1 MGNDD
6 SPILKYK
13 KAFKKYEEDYIKDV
27 YNPNQHDKLHHGYFV
42 DNNDYLKFK
51 KVVEEKSTPEGQNT
65 QMANTENNNII
76 NIFES
81 MRLDTI
87 SLIQA
92 KNIDLSTKK
101 LRLIN
106 NDLGELIC
114 KRDLMGKIANE
125 LKYQISYVELKF
137 TPYLIV
143 SQKEV
148 KIQYQN
154 PKNNIIDSSTFPQ
167 VIPPNNDDN
176 NKINNSSTN
185 TIKITNDIKNNND
198 NTNNTNVQNASDNN
212 NKTGVNEKN
221 KPNSTGQNA
230 ESAVVWKMIYKDVKN
245 YNDNKKEI
253 TGKLNQSNQEPPY
266 SAFLVD
272 NEWFDNW
279 KSLSHYDELENI
291 VSDTNNEKFIGV
303 KNKILKGQ
311 TKEQYDNIKKDIE
324 KYILQDEN
332 KIKSKLTT
340 ENKSYVLLNNKFLG
354 EFINNDFI
362 KPFKFHLF
370 DNQIK
375 INLKNNQTLS
385 FKTKDNIINKEN
397 LAPDNTI
404 NEYNS
409 ECLYH
414 LIRFPLFKINLKFP
428 ANSLN
433 EAYLVNR
440 KITFVLI
447 EFYHI
452 KEIFCVLERN
462 QIIDEKIKYQESD
475 KYYPNISKYLK
486 QNQISYITDMKQFET
501 GGFMDIK
508 NIDTNFINKSVN
520 NKYYIDDFELID
532 GKFFSFF
539 VSQNI

>member
-167 VIPPNNDDN
+167 VI
-176 NKINNSSTN
+176 
-185 TIKITNDIKNNND
+185 
-198 NTNNTNVQNASDNN
+198 
-212 NKTGVNEKN
+212 
-221 KPNSTGQNA
+221 
-230 ESAVVWKMIYKDVKN
+230 
-245 YNDNKKEI
+245 
-253 TGKLNQSNQEPPY
+253 L
-266 SAFLVD
+266 
-272 NEWFDNW
+272 
-279 KSLSHYDELENI
+279 
-291 VSDTNNEKFIGV
+291 
-303 KNKILKGQ
+303 
-311 TKEQYDNIKKDIE
+311 
-324 KYILQDEN
+324 
-332 KIKSKLTT
+332 
-340 ENKSYVLLNNKFLG
+340 
-354 EFINNDFI
+354 
-362 KPFKFHLF
+362 
-370 DNQIK
+370 
-375 INLKNNQTLS
+375 
-385 FKTKDNIINKEN
+385 
-397 LAPDNTI
+397 
-404 NEYNS
+404 
-409 ECLYH
+409 
-414 LIRFPLFKINLKFP
+414 
-428 ANSLN
+428 
-433 EAYLVNR
+433 
-440 KITFVLI
+440 
-447 EFYHI
+447 
-452 KEIFCVLERN
+452 
-462 QIIDEKIKYQESD
+462 QIIRMSKMLVIIIIKLELM
-475 KYYPNISKYLK
+475 KRISLIQLVKM
-486 QNQISYITDMKQFET
+486 QNQRLF
-501 GGFMDIK
+501 
-508 NIDTNFINKSVN
+508 
-520 NKYYIDDFELID
+520 
-532 GKFFSFF
+532 GK
-539 VSQNI
+539 